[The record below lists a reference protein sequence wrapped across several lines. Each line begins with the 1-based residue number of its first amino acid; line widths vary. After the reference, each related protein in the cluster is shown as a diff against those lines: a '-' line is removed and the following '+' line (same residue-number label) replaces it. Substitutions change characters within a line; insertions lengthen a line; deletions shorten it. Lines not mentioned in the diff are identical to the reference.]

1 MSKTLEIWKTK
12 CLNAQRSKCLA
23 AYRSPIAQNPVVQM
37 SKIPEAQIG
46 LKKKSYR
53 YNHRL
58 TPIWNSWCPLC
69 AGMKIDFLFSRLTFC
84 RTFRR
89 LMIVW
94 LGPDFR
100 KGSFQRFFFRID
112 HFEIMEDMASLDSF
126 QGKIWFCFQYWYIDQ
141 ERLICSLFFLCYIKE
156 KRFLFI
162 WSLYF
167 WCYELELQVNL

>member
-12 CLNAQRSKCLA
+12 CLNAQKSKCLA

-84 RTFRR
+84 RTFCR
-89 LMIVW
+89 LMMVW
-94 LGPDFR
+94 LGSDFR
-100 KGSFQRFFFRID
+100 KGSFQRSFFFRTD
-112 HFEIMEDMASLDSF
+112 HFEIMEDIASLDSF
-126 QGKIWFCFQYWYIDQ
+126 QGKIWFCFLYWNIDQ
-141 ERLICSLFFLCYIKE
+141 KSWFAVFLLWSSE
-156 KRFLFI
+156 KA
-162 WSLYF
+162 
-167 WCYELELQVNL
+167 

>member
-12 CLNAQRSKCLA
+12 CLNAQKSKCLA

-100 KGSFQRFFFRID
+100 KGSFQRFFFVLTILR
-112 HFEIMEDMASLDSF
+112 LW
-126 QGKIWFCFQYWYIDQ
+126 KIWQASIHFKGKSDSVFNIDILT
-141 ERLICSLFFLCYIKE
+141 RKGWFAVFFFYVI
-156 KRFLFI
+156 
-162 WSLYF
+162 
-167 WCYELELQVNL
+167 